1 MKNYQY
7 ILFDLDGTLTDSQL
21 GITTCV
27 AYALEDFGIHTE
39 NLEELKKFIGPPLKE
54 SFMKYYNLTDKEGDK
69 AVEKYRERFATIGL
83 YENEVYE
90 GIPLL
95 LDKLKQQGKILLVAT
110 SKPTIYS
117 EKILEHFGLND
128 YFIFVAGSEL
138 DGTRVNKAEVI
149 QYALEKNNITDLE
162 KVVMIG
168 DKEHDM
174 IGAKVC
180 GVDSI
185 GVLYGFGDREELE
198 KQGATYIAEKVNDL
212 EKILL
217 Q

>member
-7 ILFDLDGTLTDSQL
+7 ILFDLDGTLTNSQL

-27 AYALEDFGIHTE
+27 AYALESFGIHTE
-39 NLEELKKFIGPPLKE
+39 NPEELRKFIGPPLKE
-54 SFMKYYNLTDKEGDK
+54 SFVKYYNMTDGEGDR
-69 AVEKYRERFATIGL
+69 AVEKYRERFATVGL

-90 GIPLL
+90 GIPELL
-95 LDKLKQQGKILLVAT
+95 QKLKAQGKTLLVAT
-110 SKPTIYS
+110 SKPTVYS
-117 EKILEHFGLND
+117 DKILEHFGLKE
-128 YFIFVAGSEL
+128 YFSYIAGSEL

-149 QYALEKNNITDLE
+149 QYALEQMKITE
-162 KVVMIG
+162 SGKIVMIG

-174 IGAKVC
+174 IGAGIC

-185 GVLYGFGDREELE
+185 GVLYGFGEREELE
-198 KQGATYIAEKVNDL
+198 NHGATYIAETVSDL

-217 Q
+217 

>member
-7 ILFDLDGTLTDSQL
+7 ILFDLDGTLTNSQL

-27 AYALEDFGIHTE
+27 AYALESFGIHTE
-39 NLEELKKFIGPPLKE
+39 NPEELRKFIGPPLKE
-54 SFMKYYNLTDKEGDK
+54 SFVKYYNMTDGEGDR
-69 AVEKYRERFATIGL
+69 AVEKYRERFATVGL

-90 GIPLL
+90 GIPELL
-95 LDKLKQQGKILLVAT
+95 QKLKAQGKTLLVAT
-110 SKPTIYS
+110 SKPTVYS
-117 EKILEHFGLND
+117 DKILEHFGLKE
-128 YFIFVAGSEL
+128 YFSYIVGSEL

-149 QYALEKNNITDLE
+149 QYALEQMKITESE
-162 KVVMIG
+162 KIVMIG

-174 IGAKVC
+174 IGAGIC

-185 GVLYGFGDREELE
+185 GVLYGFGEREELE
-198 KQGATYIAEKVNDL
+198 NHGATYIAETVSDL

-217 Q
+217 

>member
-7 ILFDLDGTLTDSQL
+7 ILFDLDGTLTDSQI

-54 SFMKYYNLTDKEGDK
+54 SFMKYYNLTDEEGDK

-95 LDKLKQQGKILLVAT
+95 LEKLKKQGKTLLVAT
-110 SKPTIYS
+110 SKPTVYS
-117 EKILEHFGLND
+117 EKILEHFGLNK
-128 YFIFVAGSEL
+128 YFHFVAGSEL

-149 QYALEKNNITDLE
+149 QYALENNAITDLK

-168 DKEHDM
+168 DKEHDI
-174 IGAKVC
+174 IGANVC
-180 GVDSI
+180 RVDSV
-185 GVLYGFGDREELE
+185 GVLYGFGDRDELE
-198 KQGATYIAEKVNDL
+198 KQGATYIAETVNDL

-217 Q
+217 

>member
-7 ILFDLDGTLTDSQL
+7 ILFDLDGTLTNSQL

-27 AYALEDFGIHTE
+27 AYALESFGIHTE
-39 NLEELKKFIGPPLKE
+39 NPEELRKFIGPPLKE
-54 SFMKYYNLTDKEGDK
+54 SFVKYYNMTDGEGDR
-69 AVEKYRERFATIGL
+69 AVEKYRERFATVGL

-90 GIPLL
+90 GIPELL
-95 LDKLKQQGKILLVAT
+95 QKLKAQGKKLLVAT
-110 SKPTIYS
+110 SKPTVYS
-117 EKILEHFGLND
+117 DKILEHFGLKE
-128 YFIFVAGSEL
+128 YFSYIAGSEL

-149 QYALEKNNITDLE
+149 QYALEQMKITESE
-162 KVVMIG
+162 KIVMIG

-174 IGAKVC
+174 IGAGIC

-185 GVLYGFGDREELE
+185 GVLYGFGEREELE
-198 KQGATYIAEKVNDL
+198 NHGATYIAETVSDL

-217 Q
+217 

>member
-7 ILFDLDGTLTDSQL
+7 ILFDLDGTLTNSQL

-27 AYALEDFGIHTE
+27 AYALESFGIHTE
-39 NLEELKKFIGPPLKE
+39 NPEELRKFIGPPLKE
-54 SFMKYYNLTDKEGDK
+54 SFVKYYNMTDGEGDR
-69 AVEKYRERFATIGL
+69 AVEKYRERFATVGL

-90 GIPLL
+90 GIPELL
-95 LDKLKQQGKILLVAT
+95 QKLKAQGKTLLVAT
-110 SKPTIYS
+110 SKPTVYS
-117 EKILEHFGLND
+117 DKILEHFGLKE
-128 YFIFVAGSEL
+128 YFSYIAGSEL

-149 QYALEKNNITDLE
+149 QYALEQMKITE
-162 KVVMIG
+162 SGKIVMIG

-174 IGAKVC
+174 IGAGIC

-185 GVLYGFGDREELE
+185 GVLYGFGEREELE
-198 KQGATYIAEKVNDL
+198 NHGAIYIAETVSDL

-217 Q
+217 